1 MVSLVHSPL
10 CLLSGSVWFLHC
22 VFVSPI
28 LVNDVFVLNLHD
40 CIMIFQDLLNF
51 VFILLQEENEV
62 PEDDTVNR
70 MIARNECELD
80 LFSRM
85 DLERRREE
93 AKLGPNRK
101 SRLIEEG
108 ELPDWLVKDDEEVS
122 SFILSQAF

>member
-1 MVSLVHSPL
+1 
-10 CLLSGSVWFLHC
+10 
-22 VFVSPI
+22 
-28 LVNDVFVLNLHD
+28 
-40 CIMIFQDLLNF
+40 
-51 VFILLQEENEV
+51 
-62 PEDDTVNR
+62 
-70 MIARNECELD
+70 MIARNECELE

-122 SFILSQAF
+122 SRSVS

>member
-1 MVSLVHSPL
+1 
-10 CLLSGSVWFLHC
+10 
-22 VFVSPI
+22 
-28 LVNDVFVLNLHD
+28 
-40 CIMIFQDLLNF
+40 MIIQDLLNF
-51 VFILLQEENEV
+51 VFISLQEENEV
-62 PEDDTVNR
+62 PDDDTVNR

>member
-1 MVSLVHSPL
+1 MSLCSESVL
-10 CLLSGSVWFLHC
+10 DYALRQIQLIFVCLS
-22 VFVSPI
+22 
-28 LVNDVFVLNLHD
+28 
-40 CIMIFQDLLNF
+40 
-51 VFILLQEENEV
+51 LLQEENEV

-70 MIARNECELD
+70 MIARNECELE

-122 SFILSQAF
+122 SFIVSLAIFISMTEHCVLQACSCVFFCMLKVD

>member
-1 MVSLVHSPL
+1 MRQYRY
-10 CLLSGSVWFLHC
+10 
-22 VFVSPI
+22 I
-28 LVNDVFVLNLHD
+28 LFAYRP
-40 CIMIFQDLLNF
+40 
-51 VFILLQEENEV
+51 LLQEENEV

-70 MIARNECELD
+70 MIARNECELE

-108 ELPDWLVKDDEEVS
+108 ELPDWLVKDDEEVGCS
-122 SFILSQAF
+122 NTS

>member
-1 MVSLVHSPL
+1 VKDVS
-10 CLLSGSVWFLHC
+10 
-22 VFVSPI
+22 
-28 LVNDVFVLNLHD
+28 VLNVHD
-40 CIMIFQDLLNF
+40 YIMIFQHLLNF

-101 SRLIEEG
+101 SRLIEVG

-122 SFILSQAF
+122 GFALSQAF

>member
-1 MVSLVHSPL
+1 MKA
-10 CLLSGSVWFLHC
+10 
-22 VFVSPI
+22 
-28 LVNDVFVLNLHD
+28 VFVLNLHGF
-40 CIMIFQDLLNF
+40 IMISQDLLHF

-62 PEDDTVNR
+62 PDDDTVNR

-101 SRLIEEG
+101 SRLIEIG

-122 SFILSQAF
+122 SFIISQAF

>member
-1 MVSLVHSPL
+1 MHQYRYFSFAYHP
-10 CLLSGSVWFLHC
+10 F
-22 VFVSPI
+22 
-28 LVNDVFVLNLHD
+28 
-40 CIMIFQDLLNF
+40 
-51 VFILLQEENEV
+51 LQEENEV

-70 MIARNECELD
+70 MIARNECELE

-108 ELPDWLVKDDEEVS
+108 ELPDWLVKDDEEVGS
-122 SFILSQAF
+122 SNAS

>member
-1 MVSLVHSPL
+1 
-10 CLLSGSVWFLHC
+10 
-22 VFVSPI
+22 
-28 LVNDVFVLNLHD
+28 
-40 CIMIFQDLLNF
+40 
-51 VFILLQEENEV
+51 
-62 PEDDTVNR
+62 

-122 SFILSQAF
+122 SFILSQAFWITNIMYFLFVENTLMRERE